1 MTMNIDEL
9 KQRAEAGDADAQFE
23 LGMCYYNGDDVKEN
37 EEVAVLWFQK
47 SAEQGYAKAQSA
59 LGECYNYGNGVELNY
74 TEAAKWWRLA
84 A

>member
-1 MTMNIDEL
+1 MNIEEL
-9 KQRAEAGDADAQFE
+9 IQRAAAGDADVQFE

-59 LGECYNYGNGVELNY
+59 LGECYNIGNGV
-74 TEAAKWWRLA
+74 
-84 A
+84 